1 MKRKHNKKILVITHQ
16 LSRTGAPIVLLDM
29 IRVCKNEG
37 YKIDVI
43 TMQDGELRENLDEIS
58 IPVRVQERFITQAE
72 EFYQL
77 AREYDLVI
85 ANTLI
90 TYEVIHVL
98 NHSDVPVLWWLHEGK
113 QYFEYFASVLPDFHN
128 LTSNIHIF
136 SVGHYVQS
144 VIGEMYGYTTE
155 ILHFGVEDI
164 PRSRKNGGVR
174 DGRTKFLTAGTYSK
188 VKAQDVLTEAIRR
201 LPKEYLVQTEFIF
214 CGNEQMYD
222 EQVYA
227 SVKEL
232 SEEYEN
238 VTMLSQ
244 LSREKMLELM
254 EVCDCLIVPSRIDPI
269 PTVAVEMMMKEGI
282 CLCTDVCGVAHYM
295 DDGVNGFTVPPED
308 AEALRD
314 KIIFITEHKNK
325 LNQLKRNGRKIYE
338 AHFSQKAVQPY
349 LLRLIDEYTHPREK
363 EIKEL
368 ASCIIEV
375 EKELDKGLTL
385 SEKEQQE
392 LDMSIA
398 CVVDYIE
405 NNYVLEEPY
414 NSSIVKLFGQD
425 NEDENRSLKCW
436 KRGD

>member
-43 TMQDGELRENLDEIS
+43 TMQDGELRADIEEMNIS
-58 IPVRVQERFITQAE
+58 VRVQERFVNHAQ
-72 EFYQL
+72 EFYQF
-77 AREYDLVI
+77 ARGYDLVI

-90 TYEVIHVL
+90 TFEAIHVL
-98 NHSDVPVLWWLHEGK
+98 NHSDLSVLWWLHEGK
-113 QYFEYFASVLPDFHN
+113 QYFEYFASVLPDFHS

-136 SVGHYVQS
+136 SVGHYVQR

-164 PRSRKNGGVR
+164 PRSRKNGGMK
-174 DGRTKFLTAGTYSK
+174 DGTIKFLTAGTYSK

-201 LPKEYLVQTEFIF
+201 LPKEYLAQTEFIF

-222 EQVYA
+222 EQVYV

-282 CLCTDVCGVAHYM
+282 CLCTEVCGVAHYM

-314 KIIFITEHKNK
+314 KIIFITEHKTE
-325 LNQLKRNGRKIYE
+325 LAQLKKNGRKIYE
-338 AHFSQKAVQPY
+338 AYFSQEAVRPY
-349 LLRLIDEYTHPREK
+349 LLRLIDEYTHPK
-363 EIKEL
+363 ENEMREL
-368 ASCIIEV
+368 AACIIKVERERDSEV
-375 EKELDKGLTL
+375 SL

-392 LDMSIA
+392 LEMSIA
-398 CVVDYIE
+398 CVVDYIR
-405 NNYVLEEPY
+405 NNYEIDKRNHDMEMIEWFVQQIE
-414 NSSIVKLFGQD
+414 KD
-425 NEDENRSLKCW
+425 NQ
-436 KRGD
+436 